1 MRAALCSPHRKGERQ
16 LEEAALNTGWAGV
29 GGAGSP
35 PTVLLIEDDP
45 GDALL
50 IREALAEAAPDL
62 GLREVRTLTD
72 AVERLP
78 DGIACALLDLGL
90 PDATGLDGVRRLRAG
105 APTIAVVVIT
115 GRDDEQLGIEALGAG
130 AHDYLVKGRVEPEVL
145 ARAVRYAIERRRAE
159 LSEHEL
165 LEARLQARENAR
177 LERGLLPTALIE
189 DSRLRLTA
197 DYRPGRRRA
206 LLGGDFYDAVELDDG
221 RVHLMIGDVCGHGPD
236 EAALGACLRAAW
248 RALTLAG
255 RPPHEVMATLHRM
268 LPHERHEPDV
278 FATLCT
284 LEIAP
289 DRSAASI
296 RSAGHQAPILIDRG
310 GVSVID
316 VPSGAPPLGIL
327 EQSEWPAAQAE
338 LRGPWSLLLYTDGL
352 VEGKIGAGHERL
364 GEERLVSMIERQ
376 LATTTAWPDDAQA
389 LIDRLI
395 AEVEELNGEP
405 LTDDLAVL
413 LLSSSGAPA

>member
-1 MRAALCSPHRKGERQ
+1 MRVNGGRAP
-16 LEEAALNTGWAGV
+16 AG
-29 GGAGSP
+29 APGSP
-35 PTVLLIEDDP
+35 QAVLLIEDDA

-50 IREALAEAAPDL
+50 VREALEVAAPEL
-62 GLREVRTLTD
+62 ELREAGTLAAALD
-72 AVERLP
+72 QLP

-90 PDATGLDGVRRLRAG
+90 PDTSGIDGVKRMREQ
-105 APTIAVVVIT
+105 APDVAVVVLT

-130 AHDYLVKGRVEPEVL
+130 AQDYLVKGNVEPEVL
-145 ARAVRYAIERRRAE
+145 ARALRYAIERRRAE

-165 LEARLQARENAR
+165 IEARVQARENTR
-177 LERGLLPTALIE
+177 LERGLLPSALIR
-189 DSRLRLTA
+189 DPCLRLTA

-206 LLGGDFYDAVELDDG
+206 LLGGDFYDAIELDDG
-221 RVHLMIGDVCGHGPD
+221 AVHLMIGDVCGHGPD

-255 RPPHEVMATLHRM
+255 LPQQEVMATLHGM

-289 DRSAASI
+289 DRGAAAI
-296 RSAGHQAPILIDRG
+296 RVAGHQAPILIDAN
-310 GVSVID
+310 GVSIVD
-316 VPSGAPPLGIL
+316 VTAGAPPLGIF
-327 EQSEWPAAQAE
+327 EQSEWPAQRQT
-338 LRGPWSLLLYTDGL
+338 LNGPWSLLLYTDGL

-364 GEERLVSMIERQ
+364 GEQRLVEMIERR
-376 LATTTAWPDDAQA
+376 LAATTSWPDDARS
-389 LIDRLI
+389 LLDSLI
-395 AEVEELNGEP
+395 AEVEQLNGEP

-413 LLSSSGAPA
+413 LLSSSGFGSSA